1 MLSVQHLSKRFG
13 QTVALD
19 DISFEAVPGQI
30 MGVIG
35 PSGAG
40 KTTLIRAVAGAVTL
54 SSGQIKRP
62 ERVGYVSQ
70 EFSLYGDL
78 TVLENMQFFA
88 RLHGQK
94 NSAGGIEQRLRGV
107 SLWPFADRLAGQLSG
122 GMKQKLSIAAALVS
136 EPPLLLLD
144 EPTAGIDPVS
154 REELW
159 QMLKQQAAAGRAIV
173 CSTQYMEEI
182 ANMQQ
187 VMLLR
192 QGHCLALGEPHALL
206 AAYPQAV
213 WRLPDVARLRSTLR
227 PKELT
232 RDQVTVYWRG
242 NDLIMIGPAGT
253 DPSGWPVWPALA
265 THLAGQLPQPVL
277 PSFEDLYIS
286 YQHQGGEAA
295 CR

>member
-1 MLSVQHLSKRFG
+1 MLTVQHLSKRFG

-35 PSGAG
+35 SSGAG
-40 KTTLIRAVAGAVTL
+40 KTTLLRAIAGAVTA
-54 SSGQIKRP
+54 SSGQIQRP

-94 NSAGGIEQRLRGV
+94 NSSESIESRLRGF
-107 SLWPFADRLAGQLSG
+107 SLWPFANRLAGQLSG

-144 EPTAGIDPVS
+144 EPTAGVDPVA
-154 REELW
+154 RQELW
-159 QMLKQQAAAGRAIV
+159 EMLRQQAAAGRTIV

-187 VMLLR
+187 VLLLR
-192 QGHCLALGEPHALL
+192 QGHCLAWGEPSALL
-206 AAYPQAV
+206 AAYPKAV
-213 WRLPDVARLRSTLR
+213 WQLTDAVHLRSVLR
-227 PKELT
+227 PKQLSG
-232 RDQVTVYWRG
+232 DLVTVYWRG

-253 DPSGWPVWPALA
+253 DPTAWPIWPQLA
-265 THLAGQLPQPVL
+265 SQLSGQLPQPIA

-286 YQHQGGEAA
+286 YQHLGGEAA
-295 CR
+295 CQ